1 MIFSSIRFIMI
12 RANFLNIFIV
22 LFNKLLKTSTWC
34 EFTTSRLLHYNTNNA
49 HTQAYKFNIQIL
61 TWCCFWPEC
70 QNFAAKCNY
79 CLFSGWRYF
88 FFSLKHF
95 FFMCQS
101 IQTTMTSTLTAKWTI
116 SFFKSPS
123 TVVHKRSS
131 AMDNSAKNPSRL
143 IVHQESF
150 YMYRGILC
158 T

>member
-1 MIFSSIRFIMI
+1 MI

-22 LFNKLLKTSTWC
+22 VFIYLISYLKLPPDVNLQPHDY
-34 EFTTSRLLHYNTNNA
+34 FTIILTT

-143 IVHQESF
+143 IVHHVL
-150 YMYRGILC
+150 R
-158 T
+158 